1 MNTRILRRSNSLQA
15 MLVATT
21 ALVAAH
27 APLVAQAQQSAGEMK
42 PLAVIAL
49 SGYDA
54 LVEDIDFAGSLAG
67 QPNLSQ
73 IIEPYMSLYSQG
85 LDRSKPIGVVVQSD
99 GATFGGAV
107 CLPVSDLQK
116 FLAPL
121 QPFGITTEDA
131 GGGITKIVTPQQTVF
146 VKVSSGWAFASPMQE
161 MLAGLPE
168 DPTELLSAL
177 SKEYDL
183 GARVHVQNVPE
194 MYRQMA
200 MQQLDMGMQ
209 AGLKK
214 LPDETD
220 QEFAARKE
228 MTTLQIDQFK
238 QLITDIDELTIGLAL
253 DGAQQR
259 AYLDFVYTAVPESKL
274 ASQIAMYSD
283 AKTNFAGFF
292 QPDAAMM
299 MSFASKMGAA
309 DIAQVD
315 QMFGA
320 IRQQVK
326 AAIDKEADLP
336 SDEARAQMQSAL
348 DDFLAAF
355 QATLKTGMM
364 DGGAVLNLAPNS
376 LTFVAGAFIG
386 EPAKVESGLKK
397 MAEVIKQKDANS
409 PEVKW
414 NVASHGDVHFHTLSL
429 PIPENEEQPRQLFGE
444 TVDLAIGIGKQS
456 VYFAAG
462 RDCLNAVKGVIDASS
477 AEPQKSVPP
486 MEMTFALKQIIEM
499 AASIAEDNEKPMLQ
513 SIAAML
519 ANEAAGRDH
528 VRIVMQAIPGGIRTR
543 IEAEEGVLRAI
554 GVAAMQAQMQAASV
568 GQPQ

>member
-1 MNTRILRRSNSLQA
+1 MKTRILRRSNSLQA
-15 MLVATT
+15 MLVAAT

-27 APLVAQAQQSAGEMK
+27 APLVAQAQQPAGEMK

-54 LVEDIDFAGSLAG
+54 LLEDINFAGSLAG
-67 QPNLSQ
+67 QPDLGAML
-73 IIEPYMSLYSQG
+73 EPMIMGYTQG
-85 LDRSKPIGVVVQSD
+85 LDKTKPLGVVIQSD
-99 GATFGGAV
+99 GATFGGAA
-107 CLPVSDLQK
+107 CLPVTDLQK
-116 FLAPL
+116 MLAPL
-121 QPFGITTEDA
+121 KLFGVTTEDV
-131 GGGITKIVTPQQTVF
+131 GGGITKLVTPQQPAF
-146 VKVSSGWAFASPMQE
+146 VKEANGWAFVSPMQE
-161 MLAGLPE
+161 MLAGLPD
-168 DPTELLSAL
+168 DPTEVLSTL

-183 GARVHVQNVPE
+183 GARVQVQNIPE
-194 MYRQMA
+194 AYRQMA
-200 MQQLDMGMQ
+200 IQQLDQGMQ

-214 LPDETD
+214 LPDESD
-220 QEFAARKE
+220 EQFAARKE
-228 MTTLQIDQFK
+228 MTSLQLEQLK
-238 QLITDIDELTIGLAL
+238 QLISDIDELTIGLAL

-259 AYLDFVYTAVPESKL
+259 AYLDFIYTAVPESKL
-274 ASQIAMYSD
+274 ASQIAMYADS
-283 AKTNFAGFF
+283 KTNFAGFF

-299 MSFASKMGAA
+299 MSFATKMGEA

-326 AAIDKEADLP
+326 AAIDKDADLP

-386 EPAKVESGLKK
+386 EPAKVETGLKK
-397 MAEVIKQKDANS
+397 MAEIIKQKDANS

-414 NVASHGDVHFHTLSL
+414 NAASHGDVSFHTLSL

-462 RDCLNAVKGVIDASS
+462 RDCLNAVKGVIDASG

-486 MEMTFALKQIIEM
+486 MEMTFALKQIMEM
-499 AASIAEDNEKPMLQ
+499 AASIAKDNEKPMLQ

-554 GVAAMQAQMQAASV
+554 GMGAMQAQMQAAGA
-568 GQPQ
+568 GQGP

>member
-1 MNTRILRRSNSLQA
+1 
-15 MLVATT
+15 MLVAAT

-27 APLVAQAQQSAGEMK
+27 APLVAQAQQPAGEMK

-54 LVEDIDFAGSLAG
+54 LLEDINFAGSLAG
-67 QPNLSQ
+67 QPDLGAML
-73 IIEPYMSLYSQG
+73 EPMIMGYTQG
-85 LDRSKPIGVVVQSD
+85 LDKTKPLGVVIQSD
-99 GATFGGAV
+99 GATFGGAA
-107 CLPVSDLQK
+107 CLPVTDLQK
-116 FLAPL
+116 MLAPL
-121 QPFGITTEDA
+121 KLFGVTTEDV
-131 GGGITKIVTPQQTVF
+131 GGGITKLVTPQQPAF
-146 VKVSSGWAFASPMQE
+146 VKEANGWAFVSPMQE
-161 MLAGLPE
+161 MLAGLPD
-168 DPTELLSAL
+168 DPTEVLSTL

-183 GARVHVQNVPE
+183 GARVQVQNIPE
-194 MYRQMA
+194 AYRQMA
-200 MQQLDMGMQ
+200 IQQLDQGMQ

-214 LPDETD
+214 LPDESD
-220 QEFAARKE
+220 EQFAARKE
-228 MTTLQIDQFK
+228 MTSLQLEQLK
-238 QLITDIDELTIGLAL
+238 QLISDIDELTIGLAL

-259 AYLDFVYTAVPESKL
+259 AYLDFIYTAVPESKL
-274 ASQIAMYSD
+274 ASQIAMYADS
-283 AKTNFAGFF
+283 KTNFAGFF

-299 MSFASKMGAA
+299 MSFATKMGEA

-326 AAIDKEADLP
+326 AAIDKDADLP

-386 EPAKVESGLKK
+386 EPAKVETGLKK
-397 MAEVIKQKDANS
+397 MAEIIKQKDTNS

-414 NVASHGDVHFHTLSL
+414 NAASHGDVSFHTLSL

-462 RDCLNAVKGVIDASS
+462 RDCLNAVKGVIDASG

-486 MEMTFALKQIIEM
+486 MEMTFALKQIMEM
-499 AASIAEDNEKPMLQ
+499 AASIAKDNEKPMLQ

-554 GVAAMQAQMQAASV
+554 GMGAMQAQMQAAGA
-568 GQPQ
+568 GQGP

>member
-1 MNTRILRRSNSLQA
+1 L
-15 MLVATT
+15 
-21 ALVAAH
+21 
-27 APLVAQAQQSAGEMK
+27 
-42 PLAVIAL
+42 
-49 SGYDA
+49 
-54 LVEDIDFAGSLAG
+54 F
-67 QPNLSQ
+67 
-73 IIEPYMSLYSQG
+73 
-85 LDRSKPIGVVVQSD
+85 GV
-99 GATFGGAV
+99 
-107 CLPVSDLQK
+107 
-116 FLAPL
+116 
-121 QPFGITTEDA
+121 TTEDV
-131 GGGITKIVTPQQTVF
+131 GGGITKLVTPQQPAF
-146 VKVSSGWAFASPMQE
+146 VKEANGWAFVSPMQE
-161 MLAGLPE
+161 MLAGLPD
-168 DPTELLSAL
+168 DPTEVLSTL

-183 GARVHVQNVPE
+183 GARVQVQNIPE
-194 MYRQMA
+194 AYRQMA
-200 MQQLDMGMQ
+200 MQQLDQGMQ

-214 LPDETD
+214 LPDESD
-220 QEFAARKE
+220 EQFEARKE
-228 MTTLQIDQFK
+228 MTSLQLEQLK
-238 QLITDIDELTIGLAL
+238 QLISDIDELTIGLAL

-259 AYLDFVYTAVPESKL
+259 AFLDFIYTAVPESKL
-274 ASQIAMYSD
+274 ASQIAMYADS
-283 AKTNFAGFF
+283 KTNFAGFF

-299 MSFASKMGAA
+299 MSFATKMGEA

-326 AAIDKEADLP
+326 AAIDKDADLP

-386 EPAKVESGLKK
+386 EPAKVETGLKK
-397 MAEVIKQKDANS
+397 MAEIIKQKDTNS

-414 NVASHGDVHFHTLSL
+414 NAASHGDVSFHTLSL

-462 RDCLNAVKGVIDASS
+462 RDCLNAVKGVIDASG

-486 MEMTFALKQIIEM
+486 MEMTFALKQIMEM
-499 AASIAEDNEKPMLQ
+499 AASIAKDNEKPMLQ

-528 VRIVMQAIPGGIRTR
+528 VRIVMQVIPGGIRTR

-554 GVAAMQAQMQAASV
+554 GMGAMQAQMQAAGA
-568 GQPQ
+568 GQGP